1 MNVTL
6 ETCDCINLLPNL
18 VIISRIYMYSVPLMW
33 VPILNTVHKYV
44 WLQVCA
50 LSVLATYICS
60 ADMQNIC
67 EL

>member
-1 MNVTL
+1 
-6 ETCDCINLLPNL
+6 
-18 VIISRIYMYSVPLMW
+18 MYSVLLML

-44 WLQVCA
+44 WLQVFA